1 LKGRRIYMQ
10 TAVYRKVAASTWTKE
25 LHTSA
30 SDTDKSGASMPTST
44 CATHPVSPELF
55 YPLVTVEEMETWSHW
70 LPTSVCFERTPVLS
84 LSLVLSILTKLN
96 APPEVLE
103 EFHWTWK
110 LELFEAYEV
119 RTPVRRDARDPLL
132 LGRLGEQWY
141 RIALWG
147 ESLLPLEE
155 IKSLVQ
161 ESLRIRVR
169 AARWRFLLSI
179 GGTLIGLILG
189 WWLGQVSNDANP
201 LSMSLF
207 FGVLGL
213 FFAWFPTF
221 LYTPENQ
228 QHDFLDRYRC

>member
-1 LKGRRIYMQ
+1 MQ
-10 TAVYRKVAASTWTKE
+10 AAIYRKVATSTLTKE
-25 LHTSA
+25 LYTGDCAGDESVDSTS
-30 SDTDKSGASMPTST
+30 MST
-44 CATHPVSPELF
+44 CTAPAVSPGLF
-55 YPLVTVEEMETWSHW
+55 YPLVTAQERETWTHW
-70 LPTSVCFERTPVLS
+70 LPTSVVFERTAVL
-84 LSLVLSILTKLN
+84 LPSLVLSTLTKFN

-103 EFHWTWK
+103 EFHWSWK

-132 LGRLGEQWY
+132 LGRLGGQWY

-147 ESLLPLEE
+147 ESLLPLEQ

-161 ESLRIRVR
+161 ESLAIRSR
-169 AARWRFLLSI
+169 AARWRLILSI
-179 GGTLIGLILG
+179 GGALIGLILG
-189 WWLGQVSNDANP
+189 WWLARVSDDSNS

-207 FGVLGL
+207 FGILGL